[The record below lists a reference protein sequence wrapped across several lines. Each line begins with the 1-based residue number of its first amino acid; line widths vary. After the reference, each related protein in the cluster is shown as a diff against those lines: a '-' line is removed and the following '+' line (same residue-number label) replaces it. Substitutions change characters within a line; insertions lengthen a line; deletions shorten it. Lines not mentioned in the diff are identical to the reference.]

1 MVHSAAMEYATPR
14 RPSWIARA
22 LARVALEIGAI
33 VLGVLLALAVSEWQ
47 QAADD
52 QRRLS
57 AALGNVRHELTENL
71 GLLER
76 LHAGNAAMVQRLE
89 RDDEPADADVQYVPG
104 VQVSE
109 AAWRAL
115 GSTGLTNLIEYPTL
129 LELSRTYATIDV
141 YRRAC
146 YALMDAGMT
155 MLATASAQGRRAD
168 DPELQ
173 RTFASN
179 FLGQFRLLTQI
190 EAELIRAH
198 HAALTVLGAPHDPEA
213 AAPPAER

>member
-1 MVHSAAMEYATPR
+1 MNDSIPR

-52 QRRLS
+52 RERLS

-71 GLLER
+71 ALLQR
-76 LHAGNAAMVQRLE
+76 LHAANSAMVQRLE
-89 RDDEPADADVQYVPG
+89 QDYEPADGDVQYVPG

-115 GSTGLTNLIEYPTL
+115 GSTGLTNLIEYPML

-141 YRRAC
+141 YRRAG
-146 YALMDAGMT
+146 YALMDANLT
-155 MLATASAQGRRAD
+155 MLATASAQRQRAD
-168 DPELQ
+168 DPDVQ
-173 RTFASN
+173 RTFATN
-179 FLGQFRLLTQI
+179 FLGQFRLLTEI
-190 EAELIRAH
+190 EAELIQAH
-198 HAALTVLGAPHDPEA
+198 HAALTALGAGVDPEA
-213 AAPPAER
+213 APPPAER

>member
-104 VQVSE
+104 V
-109 AAWRAL
+109 
-115 GSTGLTNLIEYPTL
+115 
-129 LELSRTYATIDV
+129 
-141 YRRAC
+141 
-146 YALMDAGMT
+146 
-155 MLATASAQGRRAD
+155 
-168 DPELQ
+168 
-173 RTFASN
+173 
-179 FLGQFRLLTQI
+179 
-190 EAELIRAH
+190 
-198 HAALTVLGAPHDPEA
+198 
-213 AAPPAER
+213 